1 MKLQPRLVVTEL
13 LARQPCPAEGILALF
28 DLLLGRA
35 SSVVVAGDL
44 IGLHGQVGDD
54 EAHAGEQL
62 ARMPLDL
69 GDDAARLVPGR
80 SLILEVLVKALD
92 LGL

>member
-13 LARQPCPAEGILALF
+13 LAQQPCPAEGILALF
-28 DLLLGRA
+28 DVLLGRA
-35 SSVVVAGDL
+35 ASVVVAADL

-54 EAHAGEQL
+54 EAHAGKQL
-62 ARMPLDL
+62 ARMPFDL
-69 GDDAARLVPGR
+69 GDDAAHLVPGR
-80 SLILEVLVKALD
+80 SLILAVLVKALD

>member
-1 MKLQPRLVVTEL
+1 M
-13 LARQPCPAEGILALF
+13 
-28 DLLLGRA
+28 LLGRA

-44 IGLHGQVGDD
+44 IGLRGRVGDH
-54 EAHAGEQL
+54 EAHAGAQL
-62 ARMPLDL
+62 ARMPFDL
-69 GDDAARLVPGR
+69 CDDAARLVPGR